1 MTNKLKNISVG
12 DTVIVTKVT
21 QDGIDVYEGDVL
33 AINEER
39 LIMTYFNGV
48 KDELREVEIPMNKI
62 QSIEMDY

>member
-1 MTNKLKNISVG
+1 MTNEAEYVSVG
-12 DTVIVTKVT
+12 DTIIVTKVT

-62 QSIEMDY
+62 QSIKECI

>member
-1 MTNKLKNISVG
+1 MTNKLKKLTIG
-12 DTVIVTKVT
+12 DTITVNTAEH
-21 QDGIDVYEGDVL
+21 VYEGDVL

-48 KDELREVEIPMNKI
+48 KDELREVEIPLNEI

>member
-62 QSIEMDY
+62 QSIKECI

>member
-1 MTNKLKNISVG
+1 MTNEAEYVSVG
-12 DTVIVTKVT
+12 DTVIVTKIT

-62 QSIEMDY
+62 QSIKECI